1 MYRKWAI
8 KRGMQFE
15 EHGANEKLLTISG
28 FGAYRLLEQEAG
40 LHVLE
45 ATADD
50 DGSRVTARIRVVAAP
65 LGDVPAAG
73 AAKLLRGAI
82 DKAVASNTVVRRY
95 RGGASPLVRDGKR
108 GWRSGKF
115 DAVLDGDF
123 DLIGATAAR

>member
-1 MYRKWAI
+1 
-8 KRGMQFE
+8 MQIE
-15 EHGANEKLLTISG
+15 EYGASEKLLTISG

-50 DGSRVTARIRVVAAP
+50 EGSRVTARIRVAAAP
-65 LGDVPAAG
+65 LGDVPNAG
-73 AAKLLRGAI
+73 AATVLRSAI
-82 DKAVASNTVVRRY
+82 DKAAVSNAVVRRY

-115 DAVLDGDF
+115 ESILDGNF